1 MSEKEIVF
9 MTLGIRKSYQETTRQ
24 YIQSIDDLKNIIKE
38 TKYPETANF
47 FNINVSKTTYIYDP
61 KDVVKKDDLEAFY
74 VNDCLCVPGKL
85 HICKKK
91 TNSSQKE
98 KSLQEQEELSLQ
110 ELVVY
115 LYELSDVY
123 YRVLPKTTSDFNLVV
138 TDKLQ
143 YISDIKE
150 QFSNKYV
157 TPPSKPFADWLTGR
171 RYQFDPT
178 KPCAWYTLKE
188 RFHDRDVY
196 LRELGD
202 EIVVDRNANQI
213 WPTQTQQLPV
223 GLIQMFDK
231 STEKTR

>member
-9 MTLGIRKSYQETTRQ
+9 MTLGIRKSYQKTTRQ
-24 YIQSIDDLKNIIKE
+24 YVQSIDGLKNIIKG
-38 TKYPETANF
+38 TKYSDAANF
-47 FNINVSKTTYIYDP
+47 FNINVSKTIYTYNP

-74 VNDCLCVPGKL
+74 VADCLCVPGKL

-91 TNSSQKE
+91 TNSPQKE
-98 KSLQEQEELSLQ
+98 MSLQES
-110 ELVVY
+110 VVY
-115 LYELSDVY
+115 LYELSGVY
-123 YRVLPKTTSDFNLVV
+123 YRALPKTTSDFNLVV

-143 YISDIKE
+143 YTSDIKE
-150 QFSNKYV
+150 LFPNKSV
-157 TPPSKPFADWLTGR
+157 VNKNPSIEYDLARSFPNDRKNHPDV
-171 RYQFDPT
+171 
-178 KPCAWYTLKE
+178 PCVWYTLKE
-188 RFHDRDVY
+188 RFCGGNVY